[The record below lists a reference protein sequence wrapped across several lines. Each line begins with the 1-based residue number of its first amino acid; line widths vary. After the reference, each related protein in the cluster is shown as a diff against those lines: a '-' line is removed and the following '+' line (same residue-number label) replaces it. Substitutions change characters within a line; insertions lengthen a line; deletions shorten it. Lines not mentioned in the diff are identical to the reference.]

1 MSAPKDPNPDRGNE
15 DKAAEGWFAD
25 GPLRR
30 LLANTS
36 LLVGGRSL
44 NGVFNLAA
52 MTLIVREVGIE
63 LFGLLALVHAVASTI
78 SDLVKFQSWQSV
90 LRYGTPA
97 LDQNRIQ
104 DFVRLIRLTVLL
116 DLSSAVFGVLVAVL
130 SLPILGP
137 HLGLPAEWIGA
148 IQLYSISIFFMVTAT
163 PTGLLRL
170 FDRFDL
176 LSISNAI
183 GSFIRVLGALW
194 IVFYGA
200 NLETLLWI
208 WFASTVAS
216 GCWLIGH
223 SIRALSARGLLKG
236 HHAGFRNL
244 TAGHE
249 GIVAFIWTTQ
259 ANTTLAAGTRQMATV
274 VVGFLLTPAAAGL
287 YDVSRQLTTLLTRF
301 AKLLKPA
308 IYPEFAR
315 LSVRNDLTALKQ
327 LTLRSM
333 ALSAGAGAL
342 MVLPIVLFGRSI
354 LVFIF
359 GPELEAAYG
368 VTVLLALAAAVRL
381 LAFPLEPA
389 LISTGRAGMAL
400 VVRAATVVVFLGA
413 LFALIPRIG
422 LLGAGFAGI
431 ASALVSFGGQA
442 FAVSVWFKSRTA

>member
-1 MSAPKDPNPDRGNE
+1 
-15 DKAAEGWFAD
+15 
-25 GPLRR
+25 
-30 LLANTS
+30 
-36 LLVGGRSL
+36 
-44 NGVFNLAA
+44 
-52 MTLIVREVGIE
+52 
-63 LFGLLALVHAVASTI
+63 
-78 SDLVKFQSWQSV
+78 
-90 LRYGTPA
+90 
-97 LDQNRIQ
+97 
-104 DFVRLIRLTVLL
+104 
-116 DLSSAVFGVLVAVL
+116 
-130 SLPILGP
+130 
-137 HLGLPAEWIGA
+137 
-148 IQLYSISIFFMVTAT
+148 
-163 PTGLLRL
+163 
-170 FDRFDL
+170 
-176 LSISNAI
+176 
-183 GSFIRVLGALW
+183 
-194 IVFYGA
+194 
-200 NLETLLWI
+200 
-208 WFASTVAS
+208 
-216 GCWLIGH
+216 
-223 SIRALSARGLLKG
+223 
-236 HHAGFRNL
+236 
-244 TAGHE
+244 
-249 GIVAFIWTTQ
+249 
-259 ANTTLAAGTRQMATV
+259 MATV